1 MKTFLDFKRKAKLP
15 MILVGVAAVCALV
28 GLIVYGA
35 TGVTNYTANKLD
47 SGVIAFAV
55 IGMVVSLVSI
65 VFDLKLIRHAAF
77 LCLLVTLLLYIV
89 FEVDY
94 IGSIFVGIDNTAVTG
109 EFIMT
114 TLTFAL
120 AAVLSLVSAIAT
132 KDPSERA
139 NKGGIPA

>member
-1 MKTFLDFKRKAKLP
+1 MKTFLDFKNKSLLP
-15 MILVGVAAVCALV
+15 VILSALAVVCALV
-28 GLIVYGA
+28 AVVIYGT

-47 SGVIAFAV
+47 AGVIAFAV

-120 AAVLSLVSAIAT
+120 AAILSLVSAIAT

>member
-1 MKTFLDFKRKAKLP
+1 MKTFLDFKNKSFLP
-15 MILVGVAAVCALV
+15 IILSALAVVCALV
-28 GLIVYGA
+28 AVIIYGT

-47 SGVIAFAV
+47 SGVIAFTV
-55 IGMVVSLVSI
+55 IGMAIALASI
-65 VFDLKLIRHAAF
+65 VFDLKLVKHAAF
-77 LCLLVTLLLYIV
+77 LCFLVSLLLYIV

-132 KDPSERA
+132 KDPFERVKEA
-139 NKGGIPA
+139 TV